1 MRKVLRMIEI
11 FMFTVC
17 DDFDCFC
24 VEVDFDLNN
33 FQSDAHFI
41 RHIYLTRDFLVP
53 FHFLSN

>member
-1 MRKVLRMIEI
+1 MRMIEI

-24 VEVDFDLNN
+24 VEVDFDLKN